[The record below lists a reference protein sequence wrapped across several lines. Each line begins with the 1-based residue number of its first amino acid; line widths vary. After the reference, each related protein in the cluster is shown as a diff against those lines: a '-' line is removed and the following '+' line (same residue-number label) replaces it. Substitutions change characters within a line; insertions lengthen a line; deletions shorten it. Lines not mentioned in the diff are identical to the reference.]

1 MMAQNDVH
9 PPTDAAPRKSQAP
22 PRRKAVLFCPECDHD
37 SPVDGDWLTYTP
49 PAAEQPQLTC
59 PQCDTV
65 ILPSVS
71 IDGVDTQTTTDGDWS
86 ATLLAAIEPV

>member
-1 MMAQNDVH
+1 MMAQPDVH
-9 PPTDAAPRKSQAP
+9 PPTDAAPRESQASA
-22 PRRKAVLFCPECDHD
+22 RRKTVLFCPECDHD

-49 PAAEQPQLTC
+49 PSAEQPQLTC

-71 IDGVDTQTTTDGDWS
+71 VDDIDTQPPTDRERTG
-86 ATLLAAIEPV
+86 TLLAAIEPV